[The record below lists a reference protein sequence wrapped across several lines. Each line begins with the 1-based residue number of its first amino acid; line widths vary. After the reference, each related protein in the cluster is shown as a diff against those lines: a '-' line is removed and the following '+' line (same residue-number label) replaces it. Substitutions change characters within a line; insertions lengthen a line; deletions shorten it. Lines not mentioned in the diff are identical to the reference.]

1 MSEEICK
8 EELELR
14 EELKRK
20 RDVLGLTNQDIA
32 DSSGLSIH
40 AVVNF
45 FSARSKAPS
54 YQTMGRICRTLGV
67 SLDQAFGIA
76 PGTKEEDSE
85 TTQRIHEL
93 ELETTRQDGEIGRL
107 TAVQELQTEQAA
119 SKRMTHTVLICICI
133 MLTVALA
140 AYIVFDAADY
150 MHGFIRGGSPGT
162 VAIIMISVLVASV
175 LVIGWSFIRYVRG
188 K

>member
-76 PGTKEEDSE
+76 PDKAEEPE
-85 TTQRIHEL
+85 ATQRIHEL
-93 ELETTRQDGEIGRL
+93 ELENTRQDGEIGRL
-107 TAVQELQTEQAA
+107 TAVQELQTEQVA
-119 SKRMTHTVLICICI
+119 STRMTHIFLVGLCL
-133 MLTVALA
+133 MLTAALA
-140 AYIVFDAADY
+140 AYIVIDATDSL
-150 MHGFIRGGSPGT
+150 HGFIRDGAPSP
-162 VAIIMISVLVASV
+162 VAFIMFGVLIVSVM
-175 LVIGWSFIRYVRG
+175 VIGWSVVRYIRG